1 MFANLNR
8 QLLHRNSSVQLQL
21 DQMWYIWNH
30 WSTLPGLELSLSIS
44 LSLSTSLG
52 WTATRLP
59 LRVVTPSQRSA
70 FAVDSRYT
78 TRSTSSSIVDTTA
91 SYSSLEHGLE
101 LLAGFPVF
109 FSESV
114 RFISLYPNRYQR
126 VFYTRIILSSHLNS

>member
-30 WSTLPGLELSLSIS
+30 WSTLPGLEQLLE

-59 LRVVTPSQRSA
+59 LRVVVPSQRSA
-70 FAVDSRYT
+70 FTVDSRYA
-78 TRSTSSSIVDTTA
+78 TRSTSSSIVDTAA

-109 FSESV
+109 FPESV
-114 RFISLYPNRYQR
+114 RFISFCTPRG
-126 VFYTRIILSSHLNS
+126 TRGYSTLE

>member
-8 QLLHRNSSVQLQL
+8 QLLHRNSSAQLQF
-21 DQMWYIWNH
+21 DQMWNIWNH
-30 WSTLPGLELSLSIS
+30 WSILPGLEQLLE

-59 LRVVTPSQRSA
+59 LCVVIPSQHSA

-78 TRSTSSSIVDTTA
+78 TRLTSSSIVDTA
-91 SYSSLEHGLE
+91 ALYSSLEHGLE
-101 LLAGFPVF
+101 LLASFPVF

-114 RFISLYPNRYQR
+114 RFISFCTPRG
-126 VFYTRIILSSHLNS
+126 TRGYSTLE